1 MKFRSETGL
10 FFVGAGT
17 SAGSS
22 PLGKEFWRASPLDFI
37 RNVSAISAVPA
48 SQGPLTQRLIKCSA
62 FELIDIYPDRELRG
76 NADEYLIQ
84 DILRRLPDGFAR
96 EHLKHRLASSI
107 YLARTEGIVTDSYRA
122 FRSFCPSIIANYNH
136 DGLAREFCGAQHAI
150 VEMHGTINPV
160 YGAPEVGALISGLR
174 EFDITLT
181 SDDLI
186 MGLPE
191 SWTDIRLN
199 QRLALVMNH
208 SPRHVAIIGYSF
220 AQMDKSYDD
229 AVTLASFVQRF
240 KHYPGVVFVVSPD
253 PSELC
258 EMLSDALEIRTVYP
272 ITRYWNV
279 LAHAY
284 LETLRNPNN
293 FRSLNH
299 AYSFLYDQYG
309 SSQVFPITPP
319 IST

>member
-1 MKFRSETGL
+1 M
-10 FFVGAGT
+10 FFVGAGA
-17 SAGSS
+17 SAGYS
-22 PLGKEFWRASPLDFI
+22 PLGNEFWRASPLDFI

-62 FELIDIYPDRELRG
+62 FELSDIFPDREFRG
-76 NADEYLIQ
+76 NASEFPIR

-96 EHLKHRLASSI
+96 EYLKHRLSISS
-107 YLARTEGIVTDSYRA
+107 YLARTEGIVTDSYMA
-122 FRSFCPSIIANYNH
+122 FRTFCPSIIANYNH
-136 DGLAREFCGAQHAI
+136 DGLAQEFCGAQHAI

-160 YGAPEVGALISGLR
+160 YGAPEVGALISSLR
-174 EFDITLT
+174 ELDITLT

-191 SWTDIRLN
+191 SWADIRLY
-199 QRLALVMNH
+199 QRLALVMNL
-208 SPRHVAIIGYSF
+208 SPQHVAIIGYSF
-220 AQMDKSYDD
+220 AQMGKSYDD
-229 AVTLASFVQRF
+229 AVTLACFVQRF
-240 KHYPGVVFVVSPD
+240 KHYPGTILVLSPD

-272 ITRYWNV
+272 IKRYWNV

-284 LETLRNPNN
+284 LETLRNPNK
-293 FRSLNH
+293 FRSLDH

-319 IST
+319 LSA